1 MTTLK
6 DNIINKLLNE
16 LKNEIH
22 KDENIDMI
30 NKEIINP
37 IVEKSIMKLYPYLIF
52 ASSII
57 IFITISIFFILFL
70 NLRIY
75 YS

>member
-6 DNIINKLLNE
+6 DNIINKLLIE
-16 LKNEIH
+16 LKNEIY

-52 ASSII
+52 ASCII